1 MRSRGISCLVW
12 GAFFLNSL
20 IVKTESSAAANCA
33 LFVRDKTGIAIYGAA
48 GTWWGEARGRYARGH
63 LPAPGAILVFK
74 RSGHMPSGHVAIVT
88 RVVSANEILVDHAN
102 WPHGTVGRGVSVSD
116 TSTNHDWTQVAVMDL
131 RSGKYGRDNPVLG
144 FIYPGSSPRGI
155 VEIHD
160 GHSFD
165 SSLVNLDVP
174 SELSSH
180 TTQPT
185 DGENEWGLPTP
196 PNLRPALGNNR
207 NGEFPIIR
215 RSPD

>member
-20 IVKTESSAAANCA
+20 IVKTEPSAAANCA
-33 LFVRDKTGIAIYGAA
+33 LFVRDKTGIAMYGAA

-116 TSTNHDWTQVAVMDL
+116 TSTNHDWTQVAVMDPG
-131 RSGKYGRDNPVLG
+131 SGKHGRDNPTFG
-144 FIYPGSSPRGI
+144 FIYPEAGPREI
-155 VEIHD
+155 VDYVADQERAPSRA
-160 GHSFD
+160 G
-165 SSLVNLDVP
+165 LVRLAVAVEYLNGDAPNTVLI
-174 SELSSH
+174 ERHH
-180 TTQPT
+180 TGRRIRTAWT
-185 DGENEWGLPTP
+185 TET
-196 PNLRPALGNNR
+196 
-207 NGEFPIIR
+207 R
-215 RSPD
+215 RSQRYSSTD